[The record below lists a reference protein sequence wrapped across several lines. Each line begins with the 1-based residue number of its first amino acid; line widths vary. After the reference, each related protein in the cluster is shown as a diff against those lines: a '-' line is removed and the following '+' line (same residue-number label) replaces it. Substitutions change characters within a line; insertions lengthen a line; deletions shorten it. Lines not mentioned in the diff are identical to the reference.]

1 MKQTVA
7 TTPMQTPPVQVD
19 KIMGLPEIS
28 GEENLGPPVE
38 ELAEIPYRFAREHS
52 VLLTGIDEQA
62 DKRTAILNC
71 PALPPFMIIAELQRF
86 LNTGIQFKTVSK
98 EEFDSQLRKAY
109 SRGQS
114 EATQMA
120 EDLGEDIDLD
130 QLIQDIPQAT
140 DLLEEADDA
149 PIIKLINAL
158 FNQAIREQ
166 ASDIHIEAYE
176 NNSVVRFRVDG
187 VLKDITNFHRGFHSA
202 VVSRLKV
209 MAKLDIAEKRLPQDG
224 RISLRVGDHAID
236 VRVST
241 LPTQHGERIVLRI
254 LDKQA
259 SRFNIAD
266 LGMDESM
273 QERFKQLTRALH
285 GMFLVT
291 GPTGSGKTTTL
302 YAGLSHID
310 RNQRNIVT
318 IEDPVEYDLE
328 GIGQVHVNIKTGL
341 TFASGLR
348 SILRQ
353 DPDVV
358 LVGEIRDLET
368 AEIAI
373 QASLTG
379 HLVLSTLHTN
389 TAIGA
394 ITRLQDMGVDSYL
407 IASSLSGLLAQR
419 LVRVLCNNCKI
430 PIPAT
435 PKELQILGLSD
446 SEEIT
451 LYNHVGCTE
460 CNHTGFRSRI
470 GIFELIVIDNEVK
483 AMIHN
488 SADEQAL
495 VKEIRKTSP
504 SILSDGLN
512 RVRQGITSL
521 DEVLRVTMYDQ

>member
-1 MKQTVA
+1 
-7 TTPMQTPPVQVD
+7 
-19 KIMGLPEIS
+19 MGLPDTSSEARLNPS
-28 GEENLGPPVE
+28 TDNAV
-38 ELAEIPYRFAREHS
+38 EIPYRFAREHN
-52 VLLTGIDEQA
+52 VLVSTVEA
-62 DKRTAILNC
+62 DAEKRTVTLLC
-71 PALPPFMIIAELQRF
+71 PALPSFSIIAELQRF
-86 LNTGIQFKTVSK
+86 LNADVQFNTINK
-98 EEFDSQLRKAY
+98 EDFDNQLRKSY

-120 EDLGEDIDLD
+120 EDLGEDVDLE

-176 NNSVVRFRVDG
+176 NNSVVRFRIDG
-187 VLKDITNFHRGFHSA
+187 ILKDITDFHRGFHGA

-266 LGMDESM
+266 LGMSEAM
-273 QERFKQLTRALH
+273 QKRFKQLTQSLH

-310 RNQRNIVT
+310 RTQRNIVT
-318 IEDPVEYDLE
+318 VEDPVEYDLE
-328 GIGQVHVNIKTGL
+328 GIGQVHVNTKTGL

-419 LVRVLCNNCKI
+419 LVRVLCNNCKQAVS
-430 PIPAT
+430 AT
-435 PKELQILGLSD
+435 DKERQILGAGQD
-446 SEEIT
+446 EEIT
-451 LYNHVGCTE
+451 LYNHVGCE
-460 CNHTGFRSRI
+460 NCNHTGFRNRI
-470 GIFELIVIDNEVK
+470 GIFELIVINSEIK
-483 AMIHN
+483 TMIHN
-488 SADEQAL
+488 GADEQTL

-504 SILSDGLN
+504 SILSDGLE

>member
-1 MKQTVA
+1 MI
-7 TTPMQTPPVQVD
+7 PMQTIPVRSTNN
-19 KIMGLPEIS
+19 IMGLPETNSDETLNQLS
-28 GEENLGPPVE
+28 GE
-38 ELAEIPYRFAREHS
+38 ASIPYRFAREHN
-52 VLLTGIDEQA
+52 VLLSKLDIQA
-62 DKRTAILNC
+62 DIRTATLSC
-71 PALPPFMIIAELQRF
+71 PSLPPFDIIAELQRF
-86 LNTGIQFKTVSK
+86 LNAAVQFNTINK
-98 EEFDSQLRKAY
+98 EEFDNQLRKAY

-120 EDLGEDIDLD
+120 EDLSDDVDIE
-130 QLIQDIPQAT
+130 QLIQDIPKAT

-149 PIIKLINAL
+149 PIIRLINAL
-158 FNQAIREQ
+158 FNQAIREH

-176 NNSVVRFRVDG
+176 NNSVVRFRIDG
-187 VLKDITNFHRGFHSA
+187 VLKDITNFHRGFHGA

-273 QERFKQLTRALH
+273 QERFKQLTRSLH

-318 IEDPVEYDLE
+318 VEDPVEYDLD
-328 GIGQVHVNIKTGL
+328 GIGQVHVNTKTGL

-419 LVRVLCNNCKI
+419 LVRVLCNNCKKTA
-430 PIPAT
+430 PAT
-435 PKELQILGLSD
+435 DKERQILGAD
-446 SEEIT
+446 DDEEII
-451 LYNHVGCTE
+451 LYHHVGCPD

-470 GIFELIVIDNEVK
+470 GIFELIVIDNDIK
-483 AMIHN
+483 TMIHN
-488 SADEQAL
+488 GADEQTL
-495 VKEIRKTSP
+495 IREIRKTSP
-504 SILSDGLN
+504 SILSDGLG

>member
-1 MKQTVA
+1 V
-7 TTPMQTPPVQVD
+7 PSFD
-19 KIMGLPEIS
+19 
-28 GEENLGPPVE
+28 
-38 ELAEIPYRFAREHS
+38 
-52 VLLTGIDEQA
+52 
-62 DKRTAILNC
+62 
-71 PALPPFMIIAELQRF
+71 IIVELQRF
-86 LNTGIQFKTVSK
+86 LNADVQFNTINK

-120 EDLGEDIDLD
+120 EDLGEDVDLE

-176 NNSVVRFRVDG
+176 NHSVVRFRVDG
-187 VLKDITNFHRGFHSA
+187 VLKDITNFHRGFHGA

-266 LGMDESM
+266 LGMDETM
-273 QERFKQLTRALH
+273 QERFKQLTRSLH

-318 IEDPVEYDLE
+318 VEDPVEYDLE
-328 GIGQVHVNIKTGL
+328 GIGQVHVNTKAGL

-419 LVRVLCNNCKI
+419 LVRVLCNHCKK
-430 PIPAT
+430 PVPAT

-446 SEEIT
+446 DEDIT
-451 LYNHVGCTE
+451 LYHHVGCKE
-460 CNHTGFRSRI
+460 CNDTGFRNRI
-470 GIFELIVIDNEVK
+470 GIFELIVIDNEIK
-483 AMIHN
+483 TMIHN
-488 SADEQAL
+488 GADEQTLIKA
-495 VKEIRKTSP
+495 VRTKCP
-504 SILSDGLN
+504 SILSDGLA
-512 RVRQGITSL
+512 RVRHGITSL
-521 DEVLRVTMYDQ
+521 DEVLRVTMHDQ

>member
-1 MKQTVA
+1 M
-7 TTPMQTPPVQVD
+7 
-19 KIMGLPEIS
+19 
-28 GEENLGPPVE
+28 
-38 ELAEIPYRFAREHS
+38 
-52 VLLTGIDEQA
+52 
-62 DKRTAILNC
+62 
-71 PALPPFMIIAELQRF
+71 PPFNIITELQRF
-86 LNTGIQFKTVSK
+86 LNTNVRFNTVNK
-98 EEFDSQLRKAY
+98 DEFDNLLRKAY
-109 SRGQS
+109 SRSQS

-120 EDLGEDIDLD
+120 EDLGEDVDLE
-130 QLIQDIPQAT
+130 QLIQDIPKAT

-149 PIIKLINAL
+149 PIIRLINAL

-176 NNSVVRFRVDG
+176 NSSTVRFRIDG
-187 VLKDITNFHRGFHSA
+187 VLKDITDFHRGFHGA

-273 QERFKQLTRALH
+273 QERFKQLTLSLH

-310 RNQRNIVT
+310 RSKRNIVT
-318 IEDPVEYDLE
+318 VEDPVEYDLD
-328 GIGQVHVNIKTGL
+328 GIGQVHVNTKAGL

-407 IASSLSGLLAQR
+407 IAVQSIR
-419 LVRVLCNNCKI
+419 
-430 PIPAT
+430 PAGT
-435 PKELQILGLSD
+435 K
-446 SEEIT
+446 
-451 LYNHVGCTE
+451 
-460 CNHTGFRSRI
+460 TGARAVQK
-470 GIFELIVIDNEVK
+470 L
-483 AMIHN
+483 
-488 SADEQAL
+488 
-495 VKEIRKTSP
+495 
-504 SILSDGLN
+504 
-512 RVRQGITSL
+512 
-521 DEVLRVTMYDQ
+521 

>member
-1 MKQTVA
+1 MN
-7 TTPMQTPPVQVD
+7 
-19 KIMGLPEIS
+19 LPENIPS
-28 GEENLGPPVE
+28 PDQGLNQTADSDP
-38 ELAEIPYRFAREHS
+38 EIPYRFAREHN
-52 VLLTGIDEQA
+52 VLLIGIDDED
-62 DKRTAILNC
+62 DKRTAAMWCSIV
-71 PALPPFMIIAELQRF
+71 PPFAIITELQRF
-86 LNTGIQFKTVSK
+86 LSSGIFFKTVSQL
-98 EEFDSQLRKAY
+98 EFDNLLRKSY

-120 EDLGEDIDLD
+120 EDLGDDIDLE

-176 NNSVVRFRVDG
+176 NHSVVRFRVDG
-187 VLKDITNFHRGFHSA
+187 VLKDVTNFHRGFHGA

-259 SRFNIAD
+259 SRFDIAQ
-266 LGMDESM
+266 LGMDATM
-273 QERFKQLTRALH
+273 QERFKELTRSLH

-302 YAGLSHID
+302 YAGLSYID
-310 RNQRNIVT
+310 RSKRNIVT
-318 IEDPVEYDLE
+318 VEDPVEYDLE
-328 GIGQVHVNIKTGL
+328 GIGQVHVNTKTGL

-358 LVGEIRDLET
+358 LIGEIRDLET

-389 TAIGA
+389 TAVGA

-407 IASSLSGLLAQR
+407 IASSLSGILAQR
-419 LVRVLCNNCKI
+419 LVRVLCNHCKKVV
-430 PIPAT
+430 PTTA
-435 PKELQILGLSD
+435 KEREILGLD
-446 SEEIT
+446 DDEKIDIFQPAGCSE
-451 LYNHVGCTE
+451 CS
-460 CNHTGFRSRI
+460 HTGFRNRI
-470 GIFELIVIDNEVK
+470 GIFELVIINHK
-483 AMIHN
+483 IKTMIHN
-488 SADEQAL
+488 AVDEQTL
-495 VKEIRKTSP
+495 LEEIRKDCP
-504 SILSDGLN
+504 SILSDGLS

-521 DEVLRVTMYDQ
+521 DEILRVTMYDQ

>member
-1 MKQTVA
+1 MS
-7 TTPMQTPPVQVD
+7 
-19 KIMGLPEIS
+19 LPEAS
-28 GEENLGPPVE
+28 SSSDEALNQPADS
-38 ELAEIPYRFAREHS
+38 ELELPYRFAREHN
-52 VLLTGIDEQA
+52 VLLIGIDDKE
-62 DKRTAILNC
+62 DKRTA
-71 PALPPFMIIAELQRF
+71 ALWCTAIPPFATITELQRF
-86 LNTGIQFKTVSK
+86 LNAGIYFKTISQIK
-98 EEFDSQLRKAY
+98 FDNLLRKSY
-109 SRGQS
+109 SRGSS

-120 EDLGEDIDLD
+120 EDLGEDIDLE

-149 PIIKLINAL
+149 PIIQLINAL

-176 NNSVVRFRVDG
+176 NHSVVRFRVDG
-187 VLKDITNFHRGFHSA
+187 VLKDITNFHRGFHGA

-259 SRFNIAD
+259 SRFDIVQ
-266 LGMDESM
+266 LGMDSSM
-273 QERFKQLTRALH
+273 QERFKELTRALH

-310 RNQRNIVT
+310 RTKRNIVT
-318 IEDPVEYDLE
+318 VEDPVEYDLE
-328 GIGQVHVNIKTGL
+328 GIGQVHVNIKAGL

-358 LVGEIRDLET
+358 LIGEIRDLET

-389 TAIGA
+389 TAVGA

-407 IASSLSGLLAQR
+407 IASSLSGILAQR
-419 LVRVLCNNCKI
+419 LVRMLCDHCKKAV
-430 PIPAT
+430 PT
-435 PKELQILGLSD
+435 TDKEREILGLSD
-446 SEEIT
+446 DEEVDIFQP
-451 LYNHVGCTE
+451 VGCAE
-460 CNHTGFRSRI
+460 CNHTGFRNRI
-470 GIFELIVIDNEVK
+470 GIFELVTITHEIK
-483 AMIHN
+483 TMIHN
-488 SADEQAL
+488 AVDEQTL
-495 VKEIRKTSP
+495 LDEIRKSCP
-504 SILSDGLN
+504 SILSDGLS

-521 DEVLRVTMYDQ
+521 DEILRVTMYD

>member
-1 MKQTVA
+1 
-7 TTPMQTPPVQVD
+7 
-19 KIMGLPEIS
+19 MGLPDSSRERIMNS
-28 GEENLGPPVE
+28 PSNVIT
-38 ELAEIPYRFAREHS
+38 EIPYRFAREHE
-52 VLLTGIDEQA
+52 VLLTRLDEKNA
-62 DKRTAILNC
+62 VVASPVV
-71 PALPPFMIIAELQRF
+71 PALNIITELQRF
-86 LNTGIQFKTVSK
+86 LQRRIDFEIIDRST
-98 EEFDSQLRKAY
+98 FDDQLRKAY
-109 SRGQS
+109 SRGSS

-120 EDLGEDIDLD
+120 EDLNEDIDLD

-149 PIIKLINAL
+149 PIIRLINAL

-166 ASDIHIEAYE
+166 ASDIHIEAFE
-176 NNSVVRFRVDG
+176 NQSVVRFRIDG
-187 VLKDITNFHRGFHSA
+187 VLKDVTSFHRGFHGA

-241 LPTQHGERIVLRI
+241 LPTRHGERIVLRI

-259 SRFNIAD
+259 SRFDIAN
-266 LGMDESM
+266 LGMDEAM
-273 QERFKQLTRALH
+273 QQRFREMTKALH
-285 GMFLVT
+285 GMILVT

-302 YAGLSHID
+302 YAGLAEID
-310 RNQRNIVT
+310 RSQRNIVT
-318 IEDPVEYDLE
+318 VEDPVEYDLE
-328 GIGQVHVNIKTGL
+328 GIGQVHVNVKTGL

-389 TAIGA
+389 TAVGA
-394 ITRLQDMGVDSYL
+394 ITRLIDMGIDSYL
-407 IASSLSGLLAQR
+407 IASSLSGVMAQR
-419 LVRVLCNNCKI
+419 LVRVLCTNCKH
-430 PIPAT
+430 PAAAT
-435 PKELQILGLSD
+435 TQEKGVMGIAE
-446 SEEIT
+446 SEDVT
-451 LYNHVGCTE
+451 LYHPVGCDE
-460 CNHTGFRSRI
+460 CNQTGFRHRT
-470 GIFELIVIDNEVK
+470 GIFELIIVDNELK
-483 AMIHN
+483 TMIHEGQ
-488 SADEQAL
+488 DEQSL
-495 VKEIRKTSP
+495 VKHIRRKSP
-504 SILSDGLN
+504 SILSNGLS
-512 RVRQGITSL
+512 RVRDGITSL

>member
-1 MKQTVA
+1 
-7 TTPMQTPPVQVD
+7 
-19 KIMGLPEIS
+19 MGMPDI
-28 GEENLGPPVE
+28 GETNLHPSTE
-38 ELAEIPYRFAREHS
+38 KSAEIPYRFAREHN
-52 VLLTGIDEQA
+52 VLVNTVETDAEKKTVSL
-62 DKRTAILNC
+62 LC
-71 PALPPFMIIAELQRF
+71 PAVPAFDIIAELQRF
-86 LNTGIQFKTVSK
+86 LDANVQFNTINKD
-98 EEFDSQLRKAY
+98 EFDSKLRQAY

-120 EDLGEDIDLD
+120 EDLGEDVDLE

-176 NNSVVRFRVDG
+176 KNSVVRFRIDG
-187 VLKDITNFHRGFHSA
+187 VLKDITDFHRGFHSA

-254 LDKQA
+254 LDKQT
-259 SRFNIAD
+259 SRFNISD
-266 LGMDESM
+266 LGMDSTM
-273 QERFKQLTRALH
+273 RERFIQLTRALH

-302 YAGLSHID
+302 YAGLSNIN
-310 RNQRNIVT
+310 RAERNIVT
-318 IEDPVEYDLE
+318 VEDPVEYDLE
-328 GIGQVHVNIKTGL
+328 GIGQVHVNTKAGL

-419 LVRVLCNNCKI
+419 LVRVLCNDCKQTA
-430 PIPAT
+430 PAT
-435 PKELQILGLSD
+435 EKERQILRAD
-446 SEEIT
+446 QDEEII
-451 LYNHVGCTE
+451 LHHHVGCAK
-460 CNHTGFRSRI
+460 CNHTGFRNRI
-470 GIFELIVIDNEVK
+470 GIFELIVINNEIK
-483 AMIHN
+483 TMIHN
-488 SADEQAL
+488 GADEQAL
-495 VKEIRKTSP
+495 IKEIRKTSP
-504 SILSDGLN
+504 SILSDGLS

-521 DEVLRVTMYDQ
+521 DEVLRVTMHDQ

>member
-1 MKQTVA
+1 
-7 TTPMQTPPVQVD
+7 
-19 KIMGLPEIS
+19 MGLPES
-28 GEENLGPPVE
+28 AASELPVPATENKV
-38 ELAEIPYRFAREHS
+38 EIPYRFARQQN
-52 VLLTGIDEQA
+52 VLLTRLENGRAEL
-62 DKRTAILNC
+62 TC
-71 PALPPFMIIAELQRF
+71 PELPSFTVISELQRF
-86 LNTGIQFKTVSK
+86 LNAEVQFNTISR
-98 EEFDSQLRKAY
+98 EDFDNQLRKAY
-109 SRGQS
+109 SRGRS

-120 EDLGEDIDLD
+120 EDLGEDIDLE

-149 PIIKLINAL
+149 PIIQLINAL

-176 NNSVVRFRVDG
+176 NHSVVRFRIDG
-187 VLKDITNFHRGFHSA
+187 VLNDVTRFHRGFHGA

-266 LGMDESM
+266 LGMDEIM
-273 QERFKQLTRALH
+273 QERFKQLTRSLH

-318 IEDPVEYDLE
+318 VEDPVEYDLD
-328 GIGQVHVNIKTGL
+328 GIGQVHVNTKTGL

-407 IASSLSGLLAQR
+407 IASSLSGIMAQR
-419 LVRVLCNNCKI
+419 LVRVLCNNCKKAE
-430 PIPAT
+430 PAT
-435 PKELQILGLSD
+435 DKEKHILGLAD
-446 SEEIT
+446 DEDIT
-451 LYNHVGCTE
+451 LYHPAGCSE
-460 CNHTGFRSRI
+460 CNQSGFRNRI
-470 GIFELIVIDNEVK
+470 GIFELIVIDGEIK
-483 AMIHN
+483 TMIHN
-488 SADEQAL
+488 GVDEQSLLKA
-495 VKEIRKTSP
+495 IRKNSP
-504 SILSDGLN
+504 SILDNGLQ
-512 RVRQGITSL
+512 RVRNGITSL

>member
-1 MKQTVA
+1 
-7 TTPMQTPPVQVD
+7 
-19 KIMGLPEIS
+19 MGLSDIS
-28 GEENLGPPVE
+28 EPDLNPSTQQV
-38 ELAEIPYRFAREHS
+38 AEVPYRFAREHN
-52 VLLTGIDEQA
+52 VLLSPGRIDA
-62 DKRTAILNC
+62 DDKTAHLLC
-71 PALPPFMIIAELQRF
+71 PVVPSFDIIAELQRF
-86 LNTGIQFKTVSK
+86 LNAKVQFDIINK
-98 EEFDSQLRKAY
+98 EEFDQLLRKAY

-120 EDLGEDIDLD
+120 EDMGEDVDLD
-130 QLIQDIPQAT
+130 QLIQDFPQAT
-140 DLLEEADDA
+140 DLLEDADHA

-176 NNSVVRFRVDG
+176 NNSVVRFRIDG
-187 VLKDITNFHRGFHSA
+187 VLKDITNFHRGFHAA

-273 QERFKQLTRALH
+273 QQRFRHLTQSLH

-310 RNQRNIVT
+310 RSKRNIVT
-318 IEDPVEYDLE
+318 VEDPVEYDLE
-328 GIGQVHVNIKTGL
+328 GIGQVHVNTKTGL

-407 IASSLSGLLAQR
+407 IASSLSGLLSQR
-419 LVRVLCNNCKI
+419 LVRVLCNKCKKSA
-430 PIPAT
+430 PAT
-435 PKELQILGLSD
+435 EKELQILGAAD
-446 SEEIT
+446 DKEVT
-451 LYNHVGCTE
+451 LYHHTGCTE
-460 CNHTGFRSRI
+460 CNHTGFRNRI
-470 GIFELIVIDNEVK
+470 GIFELIVINNEIK
-483 AMIHN
+483 TMIHN
-488 SADEQAL
+488 AADEQSL
-495 VKEIRKTSP
+495 VREIRKTSP
-504 SILSDGLN
+504 SILSDGLT

-521 DEVLRVTMYDQ
+521 DEVLRVTMHDQ

>member
-1 MKQTVA
+1 
-7 TTPMQTPPVQVD
+7 
-19 KIMGLPEIS
+19 MGLQETSASEMLVPTTEQAT
-28 GEENLGPPVE
+28 G
-38 ELAEIPYRFAREHS
+38 IPYRFARQQN
-52 VLLTGIDEQA
+52 VLLARLENGIA
-62 DKRTAILNC
+62 VLNC
-71 PALPPFMIIAELQRF
+71 PALPSFDIITELQRF
-86 LNTGIQFKTVSK
+86 LNADVQFNIISK

-120 EDLGEDIDLD
+120 EDLGEDIDLE

-149 PIIKLINAL
+149 PIIQLINAL

-176 NNSVVRFRVDG
+176 NHSVVRFRIDG
-187 VLKDITNFHRGFHSA
+187 VLNDVTRFHRGFHGA

-266 LGMDESM
+266 LGMDETM
-273 QERFKQLTRALH
+273 QGRFKELTRSLH

-318 IEDPVEYDLE
+318 VEDPVEYDLD
-328 GIGQVHVNIKTGL
+328 GIGQVHVNTKTGL

-407 IASSLSGLLAQR
+407 IASSLSGIMAQR
-419 LVRVLCNNCKI
+419 LVRVLCNNCKKAS
-430 PIPAT
+430 PASE
-435 PKELQILGLSD
+435 KEKNILGLRD
-446 SEEIT
+446 DEEIT
-451 LYNHVGCTE
+451 LYHHVGCAE
-460 CNHTGFRSRI
+460 CNQTGFRNRV
-470 GIFELIVIDNEVK
+470 GIFELIVIDSEIK
-483 AMIHN
+483 TMIHN
-488 SADEQAL
+488 GADEQSLLKA
-495 VKEIRKTSP
+495 IRKNSP
-504 SILSDGLN
+504 SILDNGLQ
-512 RVRQGITSL
+512 RVRDGITSL

>member
-1 MKQTVA
+1 
-7 TTPMQTPPVQVD
+7 
-19 KIMGLPEIS
+19 MGLQDINSSEIQ
-28 GEENLGPPVE
+28 NPVE
-38 ELAEIPYRFAREHS
+38 DTVTEIPYRFAREHN
-52 VLLTGIDEQA
+52 VLLTGVETQVDR
-62 DKRTAILNC
+62 KTANLCC
-71 PALPPFMIIAELQRF
+71 PVLPPFSIITELQRF
-86 LNTGIQFKTVSK
+86 LNTNVQFNTVGR
-98 EEFDSQLRKAY
+98 EEFDDLLRKAY

-120 EDLGEDIDLD
+120 EDLGEDVDLE
-130 QLIQDIPQAT
+130 QLIQDIPKAT

-149 PIIKLINAL
+149 PIIQLINAL

-176 NNSVVRFRVDG
+176 NNSGVRFRVDG
-187 VLKDITNFHRGFHSA
+187 VLKDITNFHRGFHGA

-254 LDKQA
+254 LDKQ
-259 SRFNIAD
+259 SSSFNIAD

-273 QERFKQLTRALH
+273 QERFKQLTRSLH

-310 RNQRNIVT
+310 RSKRNIVT
-318 IEDPVEYDLE
+318 VEDPVEYDLE
-328 GIGQVHVNIKTGL
+328 GIGQVHVNTKAGL
-341 TFASGLR
+341 SFASGLR

-419 LVRVLCNNCKI
+419 LVRVLCSNCKEAA
-430 PIPAT
+430 PAT
-435 PKELQILGLSD
+435 DKERQLLGIENGDDIS
-446 SEEIT
+446 
-451 LYNHVGCTE
+451 LYHSVGCAE
-460 CNHTGFRSRI
+460 CNHTGYRKRV
-470 GIFELIVIDNEVK
+470 GIFELIVIDNDIK
-483 AMIHN
+483 TMIHR
-488 SADEQAL
+488 SEDEQTML
-495 VKEIRKTSP
+495 KEIRKKSP

>member
-1 MKQTVA
+1 
-7 TTPMQTPPVQVD
+7 
-19 KIMGLPEIS
+19 MGLSDIS
-28 GEENLGPPVE
+28 KSKLKPSIEKSL
-38 ELAEIPYRFAREHS
+38 EIPYRFAREHN
-52 VLLTGIDEQA
+52 VLIDSFETNTER
-62 DKRTAILNC
+62 KTVSLLC
-71 PALPPFMIIAELQRF
+71 PAAPPFGIIAELQRF
-86 LNTGIQFKTVSK
+86 LNATIQFKTIGK
-98 EEFDSQLRKAY
+98 EEFDQQLRKAY
-109 SRGQS
+109 SRSQS

-120 EDLGEDIDLD
+120 EDMGEDVDLE
-130 QLIQDIPQAT
+130 QLIQDIPKAT
-140 DLLEEADDA
+140 DLLEDADDA

-176 NNSVVRFRVDG
+176 NNSVVRFRIDG
-187 VLKDITNFHRGFHSA
+187 VLKDITNFHRGFHAA

-266 LGMDESM
+266 LGMDEVM
-273 QERFKQLTRALH
+273 QQRFKQLSRALH

-310 RNQRNIVT
+310 RTQRNIVT
-318 IEDPVEYDLE
+318 VEDPVEYELE
-328 GIGQVHVNIKTGL
+328 GIGQVHVNTKTGL

-419 LVRVLCNNCKI
+419 LVRVLCNNCKKTA
-430 PIPAT
+430 PAT
-435 PKELQILGLSD
+435 DKELQILGAGHD
-446 SEEIT
+446 EEIT
-451 LYNHVGCTE
+451 LYHHVGCEE
-460 CNHTGFRSRI
+460 CNHTGFRNRI
-470 GIFELIVIDNEVK
+470 GIFELIVINNEIK
-483 AMIHN
+483 TMIHN
-488 SADEQAL
+488 GDDEQSL
-495 VKEIRKTSP
+495 IKEIRKTSP
-504 SILSDGLN
+504 SILSDGLT

-521 DEVLRVTMYDQ
+521 DEVLRVTMHDQ

>member
-1 MKQTVA
+1 
-7 TTPMQTPPVQVD
+7 
-19 KIMGLPEIS
+19 MGLPETS
-28 GEENLGPPVE
+28 SDETLNQSAGKP
-38 ELAEIPYRFAREHS
+38 AEIPYRFAREHN
-52 VLLTGIDEQA
+52 VLLTSVEDHA
-62 DKRTAILNC
+62 DKRTVTLCC
-71 PALPPFMIIAELQRF
+71 PALPSFSIIAELIRF
-86 LNTGIQFKTVSK
+86 LNAGVQFNTISK
-98 EEFDSQLRKAY
+98 EEFDSQIRKAY

-120 EDLGEDIDLD
+120 EDLGEDVDLE
-130 QLIQDIPQAT
+130 QLIQDIPKAT

-176 NNSVVRFRVDG
+176 NNSVVRFRIDG
-187 VLKDITNFHRGFHSA
+187 VLKDITNFHRGFHGA

-273 QERFKQLTRALH
+273 QQRFKQLARALH

-310 RNQRNIVT
+310 RTQRNIVT
-318 IEDPVEYDLE
+318 VEDPVEYDLE
-328 GIGQVHVNIKTGL
+328 GIGQVHVNTKTGL
-341 TFASGLR
+341 TFANGLR

-407 IASSLSGLLAQR
+407 IASSLSGLMAQR
-419 LVRVLCNNCKI
+419 LVRVLCNNCKKSA
-430 PIPAT
+430 PAT
-435 PKELQILGLSD
+435 DKERQILGAGD
-446 SEEIT
+446 GEEIT
-451 LYNHVGCTE
+451 LYHHDGCPE
-460 CNHTGFRSRI
+460 CNQTGFRNRI
-470 GIFELIVIDNEVK
+470 GIFELIVIDNEIK
-483 AMIHN
+483 TMIHN
-488 SADEQAL
+488 GADEQAMIR
-495 VKEIRKTSP
+495 VIRKNSP
-504 SILSDGLN
+504 SILSNGLD

>member
-1 MKQTVA
+1 MSQISDAPAHTG
-7 TTPMQTPPVQVD
+7 PD
-19 KIMGLPEIS
+19 KVRPD
-28 GEENLGPPVE
+28 
-38 ELAEIPYRFAREHS
+38 IPYRFAREHN
-52 VLLTGIDEQA
+52 VLITGIEDGKVVLACPKPLSFDVLSEL
-62 DKRTAILNC
+62 RRHLNQ
-71 PALPPFMIIAELQRF
+71 PLS
-86 LNTGIQFKTVSK
+86 FKTLPVS
-98 EEFDSQLRKAY
+98 EFDALLRSAY
-109 SRGQS
+109 SRGHS

-120 EDLGEDIDLD
+120 EDLSDEIDLD

-158 FNQAIREQ
+158 FNQAIREH

-176 NNSVVRFRVDG
+176 THSVVRFRIDG
-187 VLKDITNFHRGFHSA
+187 ILKNVTNFHRGFHAA
-202 VVSRLKV
+202 VISRLKV

-241 LPTQHGERIVLRI
+241 LPTEHGERIVLRI

-259 SRFNIAD
+259 SRFDVAK
-266 LGMDESM
+266 LGMDEGM
-273 QERFKQLTRALH
+273 EKRFKQLTQALH

-310 RNQRNIVT
+310 CNKRNIVT

-341 TFASGLR
+341 TFARGLR

-394 ITRLQDMGVDSYL
+394 ITRLLDMGVDAYL
-407 IASSLSGLLAQR
+407 IASSLTGILAQR
-419 LVRVLCNNCKI
+419 LVRKLCPTCREAYE
-430 PIPAT
+430 PT
-435 PKELQILGLSD
+435 GKEREILRLSD
-446 SEEIT
+446 TDQVTI
-451 LYNHVGCTE
+451 YHPQGCDQ
-460 CNHTGFRSRI
+460 CHHTGFSGRT
-470 GIFELIVIDNEVK
+470 GIFELIVVDSAIKN
-483 AMIHN
+483 MIHSGESEEN
-488 SADEQAL
+488 ILNA
-495 VKEIRKTSP
+495 VRKTSP
-504 SILSDGLN
+504 SILDNG
-512 RVRQGITSL
+512 REKVCKGITSL
-521 DEVLRVTMYDQ
+521 DEILRVTTYDQ

>member
-1 MKQTVA
+1 MI
-7 TTPMQTPPVQVD
+7 PMQTTPAPLI
-19 KIMGLPEIS
+19 KGAAINMGLPDTPS
-28 GEENLGPPVE
+28 KTTLNPSSDRPV
-38 ELAEIPYRFAREHS
+38 EIPYRFAREHNVLVS
-52 VLLTGIDEQA
+52 AVMTDAEKKTAVLL
-62 DKRTAILNC
+62 C
-71 PALPPFMIIAELQRF
+71 PVVPSFSTIAELQRH
-86 LNTGIQFKTVSK
+86 LNADVQFNTINK
-98 EEFDSQLRKAY
+98 EDFDSQLRKAY
-109 SRGQS
+109 SRSQS

-166 ASDIHIEAYE
+166 ASDIHVEAYE
-176 NNSVVRFRVDG
+176 NYSVVRFRIDG
-187 VLKDITNFHRGFHSA
+187 VLKDITNFHRGFHGA

-254 LDKQA
+254 LDKQS

-266 LGMDESM
+266 LGMDEAM
-273 QERFKQLTRALH
+273 QQRFKQLTRALH

-318 IEDPVEYDLE
+318 VEDPVEYDLE
-328 GIGQVHVNIKTGL
+328 GIGQVHVNVKTGL

-419 LVRVLCNNCKI
+419 LVRVLCKSCKKES
-430 PIPAT
+430 PAT
-435 PKELQILGLSD
+435 AKELQILGLDD
-446 SEEIT
+446 ST
-451 LYNHVGCTE
+451 DTVLYHPVGCTE
-460 CNHTGFRSRI
+460 CNQTGFRGRI
-470 GIFELIVIDNEVK
+470 GIFELIVIDNNIK
-483 AMIHN
+483 TMIHN
-488 SADEQAL
+488 GADEQAL

-504 SILSDGLN
+504 SILSDGLD
-512 RVRQGITSL
+512 RVRQGVTSL

>member
-1 MKQTVA
+1 
-7 TTPMQTPPVQVD
+7 
-19 KIMGLPEIS
+19 MGLPDTQSSDIDNPS
-28 GEENLGPPVE
+28 ADKGS
-38 ELAEIPYRFAREHS
+38 EIPYRFAREHN
-52 VLLTGIDEQA
+52 VLLTGFDSATGSNIA
-62 DKRTAILNC
+62 TLSC
-71 PALPPFMIIAELQRF
+71 PVLPPFSIITELQRF
-86 LNTGIQFKTVSK
+86 LKANVKFNTVSR
-98 EEFDSQLRKAY
+98 EEFDNLLRKAY

-120 EDLGEDIDLD
+120 EDLGEDVDLE
-130 QLIQDIPQAT
+130 QLIQDIPKAT

-149 PIIKLINAL
+149 PIIQLINAL

-176 NNSVVRFRVDG
+176 NNSVVRFRIDG
-187 VLKDITNFHRGFHSA
+187 VLKDITNFHRGFHGA

-254 LDKQA
+254 LDKQS

-273 QERFKQLTRALH
+273 QERFKQLTRSLH

-310 RNQRNIVT
+310 RSKRNIVT
-318 IEDPVEYDLE
+318 VEDPVEYDLE
-328 GIGQVHVNIKTGL
+328 GIGQVHVNTKAGL
-341 TFASGLR
+341 SFASGLR

-419 LVRVLCNNCKI
+419 LVRVLCSNCKEAA
-430 PIPAT
+430 PAT
-435 PKELQILGLSD
+435 DKERQLLGIVNGDDIS
-446 SEEIT
+446 
-451 LYNHVGCTE
+451 LYHSVGCAE
-460 CNHTGFRSRI
+460 CNHTGYRKRV
-470 GIFELIVIDNEVK
+470 GIFELIVIDNDIK
-483 AMIHN
+483 TMIHR
-488 SADEQAL
+488 SEDEQTML
-495 VKEIRKTSP
+495 KEIRKKSP

>member
-1 MKQTVA
+1 MENENGSVVVTC
-7 TTPMQTPPVQVD
+7 
-19 KIMGLPEIS
+19 PEI
-28 GEENLGPPVE
+28 
-38 ELAEIPYRFAREHS
+38 
-52 VLLTGIDEQA
+52 
-62 DKRTAILNC
+62 
-71 PALPPFMIIAELQRF
+71 PPFEVAAELRRY
-86 LNTGIQFKTVSK
+86 LGHPLSFKTVPAV
-98 EEFDSQLRKAY
+98 EFDALLRHTY
-109 SRGQS
+109 SRGHS

-120 EDLGEDIDLD
+120 EDLGDEIDLD

-158 FNQAIREQ
+158 FNQAIREH

-176 NNSVVRFRVDG
+176 THSMVRFRIDG
-187 VLKDITNFHRGFHSA
+187 VLKDITHFHRGFHAA
-202 VVSRLKV
+202 VISRLKV
-209 MAKLDIAEKRLPQDG
+209 MARLDIAEKRLPQDG

-241 LPTQHGERIVLRI
+241 LPTAHGERIVLRI

-259 SRFNIAD
+259 SRFDVAN
-266 LGMDESM
+266 LGMDATLEA
-273 QERFKQLTRALH
+273 RFKQLTQALH

-310 RNQRNIVT
+310 RSKRNIVT
-318 IEDPVEYDLE
+318 VEDPVEYDLE
-328 GIGQVHVNIKTGL
+328 GIGQVHVNLKTGM
-341 TFASGLR
+341 TFARGLR

-394 ITRLQDMGVDSYL
+394 ITRLLDMGVDAYL
-407 IASSLSGLLAQR
+407 IASSLTGILAQR
-419 LVRVLCNNCKI
+419 LVRKLCPACRQA
-430 PIPAT
+430 AT
-435 PKELQILGLSD
+435 PTAREREILHLSED
-446 SEEIT
+446 EEIVIYHPT
-451 LYNHVGCTE
+451 GCE
-460 CNHTGFRSRI
+460 QCNQTGFSGRT
-470 GIFELIVIDNEVK
+470 GIFELIVVDRSIKNL
-483 AMIHN
+483 IHS
-488 SADEQAL
+488 SASEDTIL
-495 VKEIRKTSP
+495 KTVRKSSP
-504 SILSDGLN
+504 SILDNGGQK
-512 RVRQGITSL
+512 VREGITSL
-521 DEVLRVTMYDQ
+521 EEVLRVTTYDQ

>member
-1 MKQTVA
+1 MSFQEDSGSSNDS
-7 TTPMQTPPVQVD
+7 PVQS
-19 KIMGLPEIS
+19 L
-28 GEENLGPPVE
+28 ENVP
-38 ELAEIPYRFAREHS
+38 EIPYRFAREHN
-52 VLLTGIDEQA
+52 VLLSDIENQDGRISA
-62 DKRTAILNC
+62 AIWC
-71 PALPPFMIIAELQRF
+71 PQPPPFEIITELQRF
-86 LNTGIQFKTVSK
+86 LNTAVYFKTLSQI
-98 EEFDSQLRKAY
+98 EFDNLLRKSY

-120 EDLGEDIDLD
+120 EDLGEDIDLE

-176 NNSVVRFRVDG
+176 NHSVVRFRVDG
-187 VLKDITNFHRGFHSA
+187 VLKDITNFHRGFHGA

-259 SRFNIAD
+259 SRFDIVQ
-266 LGMDESM
+266 LGMDDTM
-273 QERFKQLTRALH
+273 QERFKELTKALH

-310 RNQRNIVT
+310 RNKRNVVT
-318 IEDPVEYDLE
+318 VEDPVEYDLE
-328 GIGQVHVNIKTGL
+328 GIGQVHVNTKTGL

-358 LVGEIRDLET
+358 LIGEIRDLET

-389 TAIGA
+389 TAAGA

-407 IASSLSGLLAQR
+407 IASSLSGILAQR
-419 LVRVLCNNCKI
+419 LVRILCEHCREEVA
-430 PIPAT
+430 AT
-435 PKELQILGLSD
+435 EKEREILGAVSGED
-446 SEEIT
+446 MNIFQP
-451 LYNHVGCTE
+451 VGCAE
-460 CNHTGFRSRI
+460 CNHSGFRNRV
-470 GIFELIVIDNEVK
+470 GIFELVTISHEIK
-483 AMIHN
+483 TMIHN
-488 SADEQAL
+488 GVDEQAL
-495 VKEIRKTSP
+495 LKEIRKTCP